1 MPRTLHDEFAKDWM
15 QEFLSDFG
23 TVQTEFQISS
33 EVRHV
38 DVYFEPHPGYEPAP
52 IGTLGHIIAT
62 PCLVEPFRNAIPVPE
77 LCNCIAKS
85 TIFGINLARIAKR
98 EKQRF
103 RFEQRPFL
111 WMITPTLSPRIQKIC
126 ALQETRQWGPG
137 IYFRP
142 ESDRAA
148 VIVIHHLPVTHDTL
162 WLRLFGRSKV
172 QQQAIAELMALPQ
185 GHPYRSLTLR
195 HIAVLQR
202 NLKTRQNISNDLRQ
216 VIMAL
221 SITYEQIEAELLQR
235 GEAIGEVRG
244 EARGEARGKALGEA
258 SQQAAIAQTMLNEQF
273 DIPTIARVTGLT
285 IEQVEALGRSA

>member
-38 DVYFEPHPGYEPAP
+38 DVYFEPAPGYQPAP
-52 IGTLGHIIAT
+52 IGTLGQIIAT
-62 PCLVEPFRNAIPVPE
+62 PCLLEPFRNAIPVQE

-85 TIFGINLARIAKR
+85 TIFGVNLARIAKR

-111 WMITPTLSPRIQKIC
+111 WLITPTLSPRMQKIC
-126 ALQETRQWGPG
+126 ALQTNPAWGDG

-142 ESDRAA
+142 ASDQAA
-148 VIVIHHLPVTHDTL
+148 VIVIHHLPITHDTL
-162 WLRLFGRSKV
+162 WLRLFGRGKV
-172 QQQAIAELMALPQ
+172 QQQAIAELLALPID
-185 GHPYRSLTLR
+185 HPYRSLTIR

-202 NLKTRQNISNDLRQ
+202 NLKARQNISNDLQ
-216 VIMAL
+216 DVIMAL
-221 SITYEQIEAELLQR
+221 SITYEQIEAEILQR
-235 GEAIGEVRG
+235 GEALG
-244 EARGEARGKALGEA
+244 EARGEARAKAQLQETVA
-258 SQQAAIAQTMLNEQF
+258 RNLLNEQM

-285 IEQVEALGRSA
+285 IAQVEALDLAT